1 MRRSLNYYQKNLIF
15 KFYEI
20 FLHRFTSFF
29 ICNSNSA
36 KKELIKTEFVPD
48 NKVLVIDNYI
58 KIKNFERKNKNKN
71 KIKI

>member
-36 KKELIKTEFVPD
+36 KKELIKNRICSK

-58 KIKNFERKNKNKN
+58 KIKNFEK
-71 KIKI
+71 KISI